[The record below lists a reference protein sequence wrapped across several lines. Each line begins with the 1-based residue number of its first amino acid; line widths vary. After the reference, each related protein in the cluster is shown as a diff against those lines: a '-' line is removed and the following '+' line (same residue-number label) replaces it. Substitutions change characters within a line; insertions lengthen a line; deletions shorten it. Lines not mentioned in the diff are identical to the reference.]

1 MQCSNRKELPHK
13 ALRES
18 HSFTCQQKSSERLSA
33 RGPTWQS
40 QGCFSVAMPT
50 DHWKFD
56 HLVDADEEVTPAA
69 TVKAKVATK
78 AASQGPETA
87 NVNPGLINLSIR

>member
-1 MQCSNRKELPHK
+1 
-13 ALRES
+13 
-18 HSFTCQQKSSERLSA
+18 
-33 RGPTWQS
+33 
-40 QGCFSVAMPT
+40 MPT
-50 DHWKFD
+50 DRSKFD
-56 HLVDADEEVTPAA
+56 HLVDADDEEVTTAA